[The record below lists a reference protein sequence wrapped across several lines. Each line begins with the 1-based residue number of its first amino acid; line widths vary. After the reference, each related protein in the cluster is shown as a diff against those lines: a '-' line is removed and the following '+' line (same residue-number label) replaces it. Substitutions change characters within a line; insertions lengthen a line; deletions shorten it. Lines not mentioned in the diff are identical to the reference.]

1 MNVGANFPSELS
13 QDRSDQQLIIDFESE
28 SLENED
34 DDGDLGNLVVISLNG
49 ENTFEVLK
57 ISSELE
63 AEILAQVKKRGLVTF
78 LVKTCQLSTGKS

>member
-1 MNVGANFPSELS
+1 MNVGANFPSALS
-13 QDRSDQQLIIDFESE
+13 QDRSDQPLVIDFESE

-63 AEILAQVKKRGLVTF
+63 AEILAQVKKTRSSYIP
-78 LVKTCQLSTGKS
+78 C